1 MSNYLMVN
9 GEKIELTLELARKLA
24 EDISIQQVKLCEC
37 EVGSTV
43 KIGKFEMVVL
53 EQQEGKTALILKD
66 MYGEETEFS
75 KDNNCFAGSY
85 ADEKCQAFAKE
96 LEKIVG
102 WDGILFHTV
111 DLTSDDGLDDYGT
124 VERRASLLTAD
135 LYRKFV
141 KILDTCKT
149 DSWWWLATPHSTE
162 RHGNASWIRCV
173 SPAGDVYYYCFNDY
187 VRGVRPF
194 CILKSTI
201 FVSK

>member
-1 MSNYLMVN
+1 MNNCLIVE
-9 GEKIELTLELARKLA
+9 GKKIELTPELARKLA
-24 EDISIQQVKLCEC
+24 EDISIPQVKLCEC

-75 KDNNCFAGSY
+75 KDNNCFSGSY
-85 ADEKCQAFAKE
+85 ADEKCQAFAEE
-96 LEKIVG
+96 LGKIVG
-102 WDGILFHTV
+102 AENISEHTV
-111 DLTSDDGLDDYGT
+111 DLTSNDGLDDYGT
-124 VERRASLLTAD
+124 VKRRASLLTAD

-141 KILDTCKT
+141 KILDTCNPER
-149 DSWWWLATPHSTE
+149 WWWLATPFSTK
-162 RHGNASWIRCV
+162 RHESDRWALCV
-173 SPAGDVYYYCFNDY
+173 SPAGGIYGSVYNSRG
-187 VRGVRPF
+187 RGVRPF